1 MDQIAAIAA
10 QLAATAGTAA
20 ADPAVQHFATM
31 LVAGLG
37 VGGVAVGLNLAFPA
51 SKPGP
56 DYSKV
61 LERGVFSEEEFAAL
75 KEKKEEEQA
84 AAFKSFRASM
94 LGKDF
99 DAKQSEGDDAA
110 SGALQDDTA
119 PQAAAGASS
128 SGLRRRAGRARGDAS
143 DDSKTGGDG
152 EADTVPAAAEKASE
166 TAKDDDDGSTT
177 DEEDMNP
184 DMTEEQRNMQKSLLG
199 TRNVRKIAKMLD
211 DAEAKARAG
220 EEHVPTH
227 KKVSRSLD
235 LIVYLVLFSLLV
247 YALHVEYGFDV
258 PTWLGY
264 VFPREAAVLRGD
276 GAQVHSGYQAIE

>member
-1 MDQIAAIAA
+1 
-10 QLAATAGTAA
+10 
-20 ADPAVQHFATM
+20 M
-31 LVAGLG
+31 LLC
-37 VGGVAVGLNLAFPA
+37 PT
-51 SKPGP
+51 
-56 DYSKV
+56 
-61 LERGVFSEEEFAAL
+61 AL

-99 DAKQSEGDDAA
+99 DAKQSEGEDAS

-235 LIVYLVLFSLLV
+235 LIVCVQRVCAALCVSRVALTHASSHAVHRFLLLQISGV
-247 YALHVEYGFDV
+247 VQLACVRAPRGVWLRRAHMAWLCV
-258 PTWLGY
+258 PARGSGP
-264 VFPREAAVLRGD
+264 PR
-276 GAQVHSGYQAIE
+276 